1 MEKHELKNDLLNSGP
16 EATGKKAEKIAKIH
30 RVTSITCAIVAIF
43 CAGYCSYETKQLNA
57 FKFNNEG
64 LHDKIAA
71 QQATIDSLTHE
82 NAKISSKSNN

>member
-1 MEKHELKNDLLNSGP
+1 MEKHELKNDLLHKGP
-16 EATGKKAEKIAKIH
+16 DVASQKAEKTAKIH

-43 CAGYCSYETKQLNA
+43 CALYSNYLAHQVDARDFRINQQ
-57 FKFNNEG
+57 NNF
-64 LHDKIAA
+64 IAG